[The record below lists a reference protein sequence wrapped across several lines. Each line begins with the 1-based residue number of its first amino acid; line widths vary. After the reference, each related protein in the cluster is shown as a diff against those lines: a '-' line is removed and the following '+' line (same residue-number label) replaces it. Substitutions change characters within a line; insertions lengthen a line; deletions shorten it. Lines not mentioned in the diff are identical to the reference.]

1 MYGVNFYAQNYKQI
15 FLYSRSL
22 TFPKQ
27 FDHNFE
33 HHVRDFS
40 QTVIFLNFLVISEC
54 SCNFQTTELPTK
66 DENLLTNSKYHLN

>member
-33 HHVRDFS
+33 QHVRDFS
-40 QTVIFLNFLVISEC
+40 QTVIFLNFFSD
-54 SCNFQTTELPTK
+54 F
-66 DENLLTNSKYHLN
+66 